1 MTFDIIELSE
11 AETKA
16 LSTIQLKLLRTAQ
29 QKKNEL
35 ARQLEKDKRT
45 YRYIVYADGVHL
57 STLYEDK
64 VAQLTAE
71 YEEEVGI
78 LREQLVFNMSLSEPT
93 TDGETGDGG
102 NDDTGYL
109 VDYELSYLERYT
121 QVRDYYL
128 SIPDPDERIALLAA
142 DEVAQDYLDSYYNTL
157 FNYLVS
163 LANGS
168 TG

>member
-1 MTFDIIELSE
+1 
-11 AETKA
+11 
-16 LSTIQLKLLRTAQ
+16 
-29 QKKNEL
+29 
-35 ARQLEKDKRT
+35 
-45 YRYIVYADGVHL
+45 
-57 STLYEDK
+57 
-64 VAQLTAE
+64 
-71 YEEEVGI
+71 
-78 LREQLVFNMSLSEPT
+78 MSLSEPT